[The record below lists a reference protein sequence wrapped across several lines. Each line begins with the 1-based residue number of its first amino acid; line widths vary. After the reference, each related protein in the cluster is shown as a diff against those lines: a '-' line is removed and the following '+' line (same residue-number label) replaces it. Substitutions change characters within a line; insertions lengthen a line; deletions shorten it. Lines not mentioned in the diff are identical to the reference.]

1 MKVAE
6 FAIRK
11 WQLTLVLFALLIALG
26 YSALTSI
33 PRAVDPHFPLP
44 VVVVIAG
51 QPGADAAEVEQT
63 IVKPIE
69 EIMQGLEDVE
79 EINSTS
85 NDGSAVIR
93 AQFDW
98 SGDPDQYFN
107 DAVREIT
114 AIRSRLPADLARL
127 EFRKART
134 TNAAVVQIALVSKG
148 ASWRR
153 MDKYAQD
160 ISEAFSR
167 FQNVRATEIAGLPQP
182 EITVAIKPGRLAEL
196 RLPASNIVDALRLG
210 GADVAGG
217 GVTSG
222 ARRYSVEAGGAFR
235 DLDTIRNLPLRSNDG
250 STLRLSEVADITW
263 GAEEARSRLSHNGE
277 RAIFITAN
285 QKAGTDATRLR
296 DELLVELE
304 RQRQFLPPDIEAVLQ
319 FDQSR
324 DISKRLKELTRDFL
338 LALFLV
344 AITLLPLGLRA
355 ASIVMVSIPLSL
367 ASGLLAI
374 NSIGFNLSQ
383 LVVGGFILSLGLLV
397 DDSIVVVE
405 NIARHLRMGKSRAQA
420 AIDATGEISA
430 AVLGSTGV
438 LVFAFLPMF
447 FLPGGAG
454 QFTKSF
460 IGTIVATVIASMI
473 ISLTII
479 PFLASRIL
487 RRDADP
493 EGNAVLKW
501 LMRNIERFYKPLL
514 HKALGAP
521 HRTVWGALAITLG
534 AFLLVPVLGFS
545 LFPNADASYFRV
557 TIDAEQG
564 ASLDQTGKIVAEV
577 SAILAEES
585 SIKVRAENVGRRNPS
600 VFYNILDTAEFPGS
614 GEVLAIMDAW
624 EGQKSMRMVERL
636 RAKFDAIPGA
646 RVKLVLFMNGAPINA
661 PVEFR
666 AVGPDLNK
674 LKILAGQVEAALI
687 KIPGARDVVN
697 PVATDRIELDMRLD
711 DGKAAL
717 LDIPAGAPRRAIR
730 LALNGERGGTFRDNE
745 GDSYPVTVRLPFK
758 DTQSISALDQI
769 YVASRSGQPVS
780 LGEITSPTL
789 ISVPPVI
796 RRRNLERV
804 VEISAQVQ
812 PGVLPAKVT
821 QEAKAEIDKIKL
833 EPGYSVSVGGES
845 EKIDETVSGFG
856 PIILMAVFC
865 IFAILVAEFGR
876 FKEALV
882 VAGVVPL
889 GTFGGLIGLFVT
901 GNNLS
906 FLAIIGFI
914 ALVGIEIKNSILL
927 VDFTSQLRREGIAL
941 LDAIERAG
949 EVRFLPVLLTSVTA
963 IGGLLPLALF
973 GGSLYGPLAIVLIGG
988 LISSTLLSR
997 IVTPA
1002 MYLLVVR
1009 GDEKKRLRAEV
1020 QGQQGQAIPNVT

>member
-1 MKVAE
+1 MKIAE
-6 FAIRK
+6 IAIRK

-26 YSALTSI
+26 YSALSSI

-44 VVVVIAG
+44 VVVILAG
-51 QPGADAAEVEQT
+51 QPGADAAEIEQT

-69 EIMQGLEDVE
+69 EIMQGLEDIE

-98 SGDPDQYFN
+98 AGDPDQYFN

-127 EFRKART
+127 EFRKVRT
-134 TNAAVVQIALVSKG
+134 TNAAVVQIALVSKT

-153 MDKYAQD
+153 IDKYAQD

-167 FQNVRATEIAGLPQP
+167 FQDVRATEIAGLPQP
-182 EITVAIKPGRLAEL
+182 EVTVAINPGRLAEL
-196 RLPASNIVDALRLG
+196 RMPATTVVEALRAG

-235 DLDTIRNLPLRSNDG
+235 DLETIRSLPLRSNDG
-250 STLRLSEVADITW
+250 TILRVSDVADVTW
-263 GAEEARSRLSHNGE
+263 GAEEARTRLSHNGQ

-285 QKAGTDATRLR
+285 QKSGTDATRLR
-296 DELLVELE
+296 DRLLVELE
-304 RQRQFLPPDIEAVLQ
+304 RQRQFLPPDIKAVVQ

-324 DISKRLKELTRDFL
+324 DISKRLKELARDFS
-338 LALFLV
+338 LALLLV
-344 AITLLPLGLRA
+344 VLTLLPLGLRA
-355 ASIVMVSIPLSL
+355 AAIVMVSIPLSL

-374 NSIGFNLSQ
+374 YVIGFNLSQ
-383 LVVGGFILSLGLLV
+383 LVVAGFILSLGLLV
-397 DDSIVVVE
+397 DDSIVVIE

-420 AIDATGEISA
+420 AIDATGEIGA

-460 IGTIVATVIASMI
+460 IGTIVATVIASMV

-479 PFLASRIL
+479 PFLASKIL
-487 RRDADP
+487 KREEDSQSSAI
-493 EGNAVLKW
+493 LKW
-501 LMRNIERFYKPLL
+501 LMRNIERFYRPLL
-514 HKALGAP
+514 HKGLATP
-521 HRTVWGALAITLG
+521 HRTVWGALALTIG
-534 AFLLVPVLGFS
+534 AFLLIPVLGFS
-545 LFPNADASYFRV
+545 LFPNADTSYFRV
-557 TIDAEQG
+557 IVDAEQG
-564 ASLDQTGKIVAEV
+564 ASLDETGRIVHQV
-577 SAILAEES
+577 SAILAKEPT
-585 SIKVRAENVGRRNPS
+585 IQVRAENVGRRNPS
-600 VFYNILDTAEFPGS
+600 VFYNTLDTAEFTGA
-614 GEVLAIMDAW
+614 GEVLAVMDEW
-624 EGQKSMRMVERL
+624 EGEASMRMVERL
-636 RAKFDAIPGA
+636 RAKFESIAGA
-646 RVKLVLFMNGAPINA
+646 RIKLVLFMNGAPINA

-666 AVGPDLNK
+666 VVGPDLAK
-674 LKILAGQVEAALI
+674 LKKLAARVETALHQ
-687 KIPGARDVVN
+687 IPGARDIVN

-711 DGKAAL
+711 EGKAAL
-717 LDIPAGAPRRAIR
+717 LNIPAGAPRRAIR
-730 LALNGERGGTFRDNE
+730 LALNGERGGTFRDSE
-745 GDSYPVTVRLPFK
+745 GDSYPVTVRLPL
-758 DTQSISALDQI
+758 DQVQPVSALDQV
-769 YVASRSGQPVS
+769 YVASRTGQPVS
-780 LGEITSPTL
+780 LNEISNPTL
-789 ISVPPVI
+789 VSVPPII
-796 RRRNLERV
+796 RRHNLERV
-804 VEISAQVQ
+804 VEVTAQVQ
-812 PGVLPAKVT
+812 PGTLPATVT
-821 QEAKAEIDKIKL
+821 RAAKTEIDKIEL
-833 EPGYSVSVGGES
+833 EPGYSVTVGGES
-845 EKIDETVSGFG
+845 EKIDETLSGFG
-856 PIILMAVFC
+856 PIILMSVFC

-889 GTFGGLIGLFVT
+889 GTFGGLIALFVT

-906 FLAIIGFI
+906 FLAIVGFV
-914 ALVGIEIKNSILL
+914 ALIGIEIKNSILL
-927 VDFTSQLRREGIAL
+927 VDFTSQLRREGIGL

-988 LISSTLLSR
+988 LISSTVLSR

-1009 GDEKKRLRAEV
+1009 GDESKALKLQNGL
-1020 QGQQGQAIPNVT
+1020 QGESHA

>member
-1 MKVAE
+1 MKIAE
-6 FAIRK
+6 IAIRK

-51 QPGADAAEVEQT
+51 QPGADAAEIEQT

-69 EIMQGLEDVE
+69 EIIQGLEDVE

-127 EFRKART
+127 EFRKLKT
-134 TNAAVVQIALVSKG
+134 TNAAVVQIALVSKT

-167 FQNVRATEIAGLPQP
+167 FKDVRATEIAGLPRP
-182 EITVAIKPGRLAEL
+182 EITVAIDAGRLAEL
-196 RLPASNIVDALRLG
+196 RLPATIIVDALRSG
-210 GADVAGG
+210 GADIAGG
-217 GVTSG
+217 TVTSG
-222 ARRYSVEAGGAFR
+222 ARQFSVEAGGAFR
-235 DLDTIRNLPLRSNDG
+235 DLEAIRNLPLRSNEG
-250 STLRLSEVADITW
+250 TILRLSDVATIAW
-263 GAEEARSRLSHNGE
+263 GAEETRTRLSHNGQ

-285 QKAGTDATRLR
+285 QKEGTDATRLR
-296 DELLVELE
+296 DKLLVELD

-324 DISKRLKELTRDFL
+324 DITKRLRELARDFT
-338 LALFLV
+338 LALLLV
-344 AITLLPLGLRA
+344 ALTLLPLGLRA
-355 ASIVMVSIPLSL
+355 AAVVMVSIPLSL

-374 NSIGFNLSQ
+374 YVIGFNLSQ
-383 LVVGGFILSLGLLV
+383 LVVAGFILSLGLLV
-397 DDSIVVVE
+397 DDSIVVIE
-405 NIARHLRMGKSRAQA
+405 NISRHLRMGKSRAQA
-420 AIDATGEISA
+420 AIDATGEIGP

-460 IGTIVATVIASMI
+460 IGTIVATVVASMV

-487 RRDADP
+487 QRNAEA
-493 EGNAVLKW
+493 EGNAVLRW
-501 LMRNIERFYKPLL
+501 LMHNIERFYRPLL
-514 HKALGAP
+514 HRGLNAP
-521 HRTVWGALAITLG
+521 RRTVWGALAITIG
-534 AFLLVPVLGFS
+534 AFALVPVLGFS
-545 LFPNADASYFRV
+545 LFPNADTSYFRV
-557 TIDAEQG
+557 TVDAEQG
-564 ASLDQTGKIVAEV
+564 ASLDETGRIVRQV
-577 SAILAEES
+577 SAILAKEPT
-585 SIKVRAENVGRRNPS
+585 IKVRAENVGRRNPS
-600 VFYNILDTAEFPGS
+600 VFYNTLDTAEFTGA
-614 GEVLAIMDAW
+614 GEVLAVMDAW
-624 EGQKSMRMVERL
+624 EGQKSMRMVEQL

-646 RVKLVLFMNGAPINA
+646 RIKLVLFMNGAPINA

-666 AVGPDLNK
+666 AVGPDLAK
-674 LKILAGQVEAALI
+674 LKILAAQVETALN
-687 KIPGARDVVN
+687 KVPGARDIVN

-711 DGKAAL
+711 ESKAAL
-717 LDIPAGAPRRAIR
+717 LDIPVGAPRRAIR
-730 LALNGERGGTFRDNE
+730 LALNGERGGTFRDSE
-745 GDSYPVTVRLPFK
+745 GDSYPVTVRLPLNNV
-758 DTQSISALDQI
+758 QPISALDQV

-780 LGEITSPTL
+780 LGEISNPTL

-796 RRRNLERV
+796 RRHDLERV
-804 VEISAQVQ
+804 VEVTAQVQ
-812 PGVLPAKVT
+812 PGVLPSKVT
-821 QEAKAEIDKIKL
+821 KLAKAEIDKIKL

-845 EKIDETVSGFG
+845 EKIDETISGFG
-856 PIILMAVFC
+856 PIILMAIFC

-889 GTFGGLIGLFVT
+889 GTFGGLLALLVT

-927 VDFTSQLRREGIAL
+927 VDFTSQLRREGMEL
-941 LDAIERAG
+941 LAAIERAG

-973 GGSLYGPLAIVLIGG
+973 GGGLYSPLAIVLIGG
-988 LISSTLLSR
+988 LISSTVLSR

-1009 GDEKKRLRAEV
+1009 GDDRNAKAMPE
-1020 QGQQGQAIPNVT
+1020 GNVGYEPQ